1 MSARGVPLSTVVTHD
16 CKFLRYT
23 TCGITKAG
31 IGGPL
36 LKFDGTFVG
45 MNLYDKYG
53 VGTPYLQGDVIL
65 QVLKHFKTQRTVAE
79 AGHDSYAS
87 RMLGWTIPGD
97 EHRSLNRYDFAMRM
111 RREQFF
117 HPVLVWFDEHSEAGA
132 DPAPPPP
139 PSPMD
144 ATELPQSPSNNFQPR
159 MKKRNKKRRKK

>member
-139 PSPMD
+139 PPWMQRNSPK
-144 ATELPQSPSNNFQPR
+144 APLIIFNHE
-159 MKKRNKKRRKK
+159 

>member
-97 EHRSLNRYDFAMRM
+97 EHRSLNSWFVPLPFWTTPDNLERYDFAMRM

-139 PSPMD
+139 
-144 ATELPQSPSNNFQPR
+144 LPHGCNGTPP
-159 MKKRNKKRRKK
+159 KPL